1 MKSKVYALMALV
13 CTVVVFGSCS
23 MVGEEKEKTYS
34 YVQAVAFKY
43 EKGGEYGM
51 MNLNG
56 EVIVEPRF
64 ENEPTE
70 ASCDRFFAQDDD
82 GLWELYTLEAN
93 PKLVNDEKYSDVGA
107 FVDGL
112 CPVTQE
118 NSWPMYIDTEGT
130 VVFEAKEYNGKN
142 IIKARNFQDGMA
154 AFQTEDDLYG
164 FFNEYGEV
172 VVAPQYYMANDFYDG
187 KTIVYKP
194 MKPGKDEDSREWAVI
209 NKNGQELFST
219 KLSRMKPTLDGFEN
233 DLTLVSSKNGNKYQ
247 LINSK
252 GEQVHTL
259 NDVNSTHEMWD
270 GLINYEDEDYYE
282 GIMDIEGN
290 VVISPEYKNITWHGG
305 PVVAYDNDESE
316 FYILG
321 KKGEVLNSF
330 EAYKLWV
337 PTNKYIGYKD
347 RLLFYPDTTQGYFL
361 DGQGNKLESSIIF
374 RTASGESMGLSAT
387 DYNLGELFA
396 EKLMMTKDGLLGV
409 KVNDDLSEI
418 DDTNVFW
425 RNGDVD
431 EEDDNK
437 TAILKGSYLGC
448 DYKIYIM
455 FTGDIFD
462 KDTRVRSIVAVI
474 DMPHRHIDKFR
485 EAVTK
490 KVEQL
495 AKFFK
500 KMEMF
505 GSQGKAYLVN
515 GKNVGYFISDGKDDA
530 LVIYF
535 GE

>member
-23 MVGEEKEKTYS
+23 MSGNEKDNSYS

-70 ASCDRFFAQDDD
+70 ASCDRFFAQDED

-93 PKLVNDEKYSDVGA
+93 PKRVNDEKYCDVGA

-118 NSWPMYIDTEGT
+118 DSWPVYIDTEGT
-130 VVFEAKEYNGKN
+130 VVFEANEYNGKN
-142 IIKARNFQDGMA
+142 IIKARNFHDGMA

-164 FFNEYGEV
+164 YFNKYGEV
-172 VVAPQYYMANDFYDG
+172 VVAPQYYVANDFYDG

-209 NKNGQELFST
+209 DKNGQELFST
-219 KLSRMKPTLDGFEN
+219 KLSRMKPKLDGFEN
-233 DLTLVSSKNGNKYQ
+233 DITLVSTKNGNKYQ

-252 GEQVHTL
+252 GDQVREL
-259 NDVNSTHEMWD
+259 DIKYAHEMWD
-270 GLINYEDEDYYE
+270 GLISYADEDYYD

-290 VVISPEYKNITWHGG
+290 VVIRPEYKNIKWHGG

-330 EAYKLWV
+330 EAHKLWV

-347 RLLFYPDTTQGYFL
+347 RLLFYPDTTIGYFL
-361 DGQGNKLESSIIF
+361 DGQGNKLESSIVF
-374 RTASGESMGLSAT
+374 HTASGESMGYSAT
-387 DYNLGELFA
+387 DYNLAELFA
-396 EKLMMTKDGLLGV
+396 EKLVLTADGMLGN
-409 KVNDDLSEI
+409 KFKTGVNDI
-418 DDTNVFW
+418 DEDNIFL
-425 RNGDVD
+425 RNAEKDW
-431 EEDDNK
+431 EEN
-437 TAILKGSYLGC
+437 TISYEGGYLGC
-448 DYKIYIM
+448 NYVIYVKLSSSRW
-455 FTGDIFD
+455 DD
-462 KDTRVRSIVAVI
+462 DSRVESLVALISV
-474 DMPHRHIDKFR
+474 PHRHIQKLE
-485 EAVTK
+485 EAVTT
-490 KVEQL
+490 KVEQF

-500 KMEMF
+500 KMEMI
-505 GSQGKAYLVN
+505 GSQGKAYMVN
-515 GKNVGYFISDGKDDA
+515 GKNVGYFISDGEDDE

-535 GE
+535 GD